1 MPADNDLLHRFVFDN
16 TDIRGEIVTLQD
28 SINELFAR
36 QSYPLFIQSLMGEF
50 ISAAALLA
58 STLKFDGLLTLQARG
73 DGPVPLI
80 MAEVDHNKRL
90 RGIVKISDPDQP
102 LLEDNLPML
111 IGKGGVLSITIDPDQ
126 GNRYQGIVPLDAPS
140 LADCLEHYFEQSEQ
154 LPTRIWLTSDG
165 NTASGLLLQ
174 RLPQQLA
181 SESSN
186 AEAWENRVQL
196 ANTTTS
202 EELLTLDH
210 QHLLTRLFHE
220 EGVRFYDPIE
230 FAFGCSCS
238 KQRSSHALQQ
248 LGHED
253 AEQLAREQG
262 IITIDCQFCGFQYT
276 YNQEDISAI
285 FAPKTRH

>member
-1 MPADNDLLHRFVFDN
+1 MPADNDLLHRFVFDD

-28 SINELFAR
+28 SIKTLFAP
-36 QSYPLFIQSLMGEF
+36 QSYPLLLRSLMGEF

-73 DGPVPLI
+73 QGLVPLI

-90 RGIVKISDPDQP
+90 RGIIKISDPDQP
-102 LLEDNLPML
+102 LPVNNLPTLM
-111 IGKGGVLSITIDPDQ
+111 GKGSVLSITIDPDQ
-126 GNRYQGIVPLDAPS
+126 GQRYQGIVPLDAPS

-186 AEAWENRVQL
+186 TEAWENRVQL
-196 ANTTTS
+196 ANTSTS

-210 QHLLTRLFHE
+210 QQLLTRLFHE
-220 EGVRFYDPIE
+220 EGVRCYEPIK

-238 KQRSSHALQQ
+238 KQRSSRALQQ
-248 LGHED
+248 LGQED
-253 AEQLAREQG
+253 AEQLLREQG
-262 IITIDCQFCGFQYT
+262 VITLDCQFCGFQYR
-276 YNQEDISAI
+276 YDQKDIAAL
-285 FAPKTRH
+285 FAPQTRH